1 MGLFDFVKNQF
12 IEVIEATDFQQD
24 RIVFEFPVAGHEI
37 KMGAQLIVREGQCA
51 IFLNDGTLADVFGP
65 GHYTLSTENMPVLS
79 KLKAWKYGFNS
90 PFKAEVFF
98 VSTRLFTNQKWGTQK
113 PVLMRDQEFGMI
125 RLSAFGVFAY
135 KVVQPDVF
143 MREVFG
149 TLPSFTTKDITEYL
163 RRMITSSLAD
173 TIGESNIAA
182 IDMAN
187 SYDELGME
195 ARKKVQVKFGEL
207 GLGLQ
212 SLTIESISLPE
223 EVEKVID
230 KRTSMGVLGDM
241 GKYTQYQAA
250 EAIRDFAQNEGG
262 GGIAAMGVGMGAG
275 VQVGQVFAGAMN
287 QNMAPRQ
294 PAAPAPAPAQTIA
307 CASCGAQVPA
317 SAKFCTECGKNPQP
331 AGEIC
336 PGCGATVAA
345 GAKFCPECGKPLQQV
360 CSKCGAKVTGKF
372 CPECGTP
379 AGN

>member
-24 RIVFEFPVAGHEI
+24 MIVFEFPVAGHEI

-51 IFLNDGTLADVFGP
+51 IFLNEGTLADVFGP

-262 GGIAAMGVGMGAG
+262 GGIAGMGVGMGAG

-307 CASCGAQVPA
+307 CASCGEQVPA

-331 AGEIC
+331 AGETC
-336 PGCGATVAA
+336 LGCGATVTA